1 MKLIRNSCSNS
12 RVILTHFE
20 LLVYMYRPS
29 SLMLVVK
36 LEHYGENKSTKG
48 YTILLLIEGKVF
60 LKNTFFYIIP
70 QLKTF

>member
-48 YTILLLIEGKVF
+48 YTILLPIEG
-60 LKNTFFYIIP
+60 
-70 QLKTF
+70 